1 MSFPLDSYTIAMLA
15 VNLAISSVTLF
26 IVMGS
31 RITRAR
37 SPSTQPP
44 DPAIREAVIRER
56 LSANISDV

>member
-37 SPSTQPP
+37 SPSTQTP